1 MGLLSP
7 GPQAEKTALAAMVAD
22 SNMLPIGDKK
32 TLLAILKFQ
41 GGFDGPQGH
50 FIPEDATGGPV

>member
-22 SNMLPIGDKK
+22 SNMLPIGDKQ